1 MIIKGDINKDGKI
14 DIVDWFLI
22 RLNLLGLVAFTKE
35 QKKAADTNND
45 EEINLRDMANLNL
58 HQLGLYIIDG
68 VIE

>member
-22 RLNLLGLVAFTKE
+22 RLNLLGLVTFTEE
-35 QKKAADTNND
+35 QKKAADTNDD
-45 EEINLRDMANLNL
+45 EEISISDLANLNL

>member
-22 RLNLLGLVAFTKE
+22 RLNLLGLVTFTEE

-45 EEINLRDMANLNL
+45 GKISISDLANLNL
-58 HQLGLYIIDG
+58 HQLGLYIIDE